1 MGGSTAIE
9 TVGQILFDAAENA
22 IIESFFGW
30 AAASAPTDTDTTTE
44 TSRHAIDAATRA
56 NLAVR
61 EGGNDNEDRR
71 RRKNDKGCKKNEHKG
86 KQQSKA
92 LHRPCKMATF
102 PMISLAGFRQYRRA
116 TVESLPAIT

>member
-1 MGGSTAIE
+1 MGGSTAIK

-22 IIESFFGW
+22 IIENFFGW

-86 KQQSKA
+86 KGQSKA
-92 LHRPCKMATF
+92 LPSA
-102 PMISLAGFRQYRRA
+102 L
-116 TVESLPAIT
+116 